1 MPILGPLYHYQSLT
15 PFSRILARSLQ
26 CLFSYKLTYLKELS
40 YVSQCFT
47 CMRICVASVRLILMD
62 ARRRHQISWIGSN
75 KLQIVL
81 DHRVEAETKAWV
93 LCESNTCCKRQA
105 ILPAPATPLK
115 ASVFP
120 LPLLLLP
127 SAILSPVTLVSP
139 KHDCETIDFLLKK
152 SPRLLIAHGS

>member
-1 MPILGPLYHYQSLT
+1 M
-15 PFSRILARSLQ
+15 
-26 CLFSYKLTYLKELS
+26 
-40 YVSQCFT
+40 SQCFT
-47 CMRICVASVRLILMD
+47 CMRICVASVCLILMD

-93 LCESNTCCKRQA
+93 LCESNTCSKRQA

-115 ASVFP
+115 ASLFP

-127 SAILSPVTLVSP
+127 SAILSPVTLISP
-139 KHDCETIDFLLKK
+139 KHDFKKIDFLLKK
-152 SPRLLIAHGS
+152 SPWLLIAHGSWELLLHDRSPVLYDITCTQNRSSGEPTGIEIED